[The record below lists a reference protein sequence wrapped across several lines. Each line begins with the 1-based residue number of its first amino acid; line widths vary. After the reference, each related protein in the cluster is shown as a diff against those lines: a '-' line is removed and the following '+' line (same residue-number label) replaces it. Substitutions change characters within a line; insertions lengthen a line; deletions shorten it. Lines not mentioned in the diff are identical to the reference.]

1 MNAEGEDLP
10 QKVAEAALHICLYMG
25 ACAVYA
31 RRVLVY
37 FTAFYIAMM
46 TSAQIRQSFLDFFQ
60 EQQHA
65 VVPSASLMPQ
75 SPGLLFTNAGM
86 NQFVPY
92 FLGVWTPPWN
102 PARATDTQ
110 KCIRAGGK
118 HNDLEDVGQDSYHH
132 TFFEMLGNWSFGDY
146 FKKEAIAWAW
156 ELIVE
161 RWGFPVER
169 LYATVYAP
177 NKEKGDPGEFDQE
190 AYDTWAALFA
200 AKGMDPKVHV
210 VNGGVK
216 DNFWMMGETGPCGPC
231 SELHVDLT
239 PEGDTQGRLVNG
251 DSDKC
256 IEIWNLVFIQYNA
269 ESDGTFRPLPACHV
283 DTGMGFERACAMIQC
298 TNGFTDFSRRVSNY
312 STDVFRPVFS
322 RIEEISGRKYVD
334 IYPQDAT
341 PEQKET
347 LRESI
352 AFRVIADHIRTLSF
366 SIADGILPGNN
377 GRNYVL
383 RRILRRAVRY
393 GRTLGL
399 EKPFLSELV
408 DTLAGE
414 MGRVFPELVG
424 RKNTIKEVLL
434 REETSFNE
442 TLDRGLELFDK
453 EVAATGKVSGDFAF
467 KLYDTYGFPIDL
479 TALMARERGLEVDT
493 ERFDALME
501 EQRQRAKA
509 AQKKQVVRALDL
521 KTEQVTEFTGY
532 TEDATTATVTEVHEA
547 EGILF
552 VITDK
557 TPFYAE
563 MGGQMSDGGILSLG
577 GDSCPVIGVQQIG
590 QARAH
595 LISVADGVAPA
606 VGDTVE
612 LQLDVE
618 RRRALESHHSA
629 THLLHKALRTLV
641 SEDIAQQGS
650 LVDADRLRFD
660 VNSAAISKADLRR
673 VEVLVNQWIAE
684 DLPVVCNEYP
694 MTEIKKHPEICQF
707 FGDKYGD
714 VVRLVQMGGE
724 AGNFNGVSME
734 LCGGTHAART
744 SQLGFFKIK
753 SEGAIAS
760 GVRRIEAATGAAGYA
775 AVMEMV
781 AARVPEAKE
790 MLDKLT
796 EANGKL
802 ADLGQATVAVPS
814 SDAKPGQKLREA
826 KDIATI
832 NALLDDY
839 NTYCDK
845 LKEAAIEAEKQLKK
859 AQVAAA
865 AGAADALLA
874 EQLTGANVVV
884 CAEGGNELLTELFN
898 GLKKRHYAA
907 AAFLICDDGSS
918 LSLGA
923 YCGDAAQGAGLKAG
937 DLIRTL
943 APIVG
948 GKGGGKAD
956 MARGSGKE
964 RSAKDTLLAEA
975 QKALSC

>member
-1 MNAEGEDLP
+1 
-10 QKVAEAALHICLYMG
+10 
-25 ACAVYA
+25 
-31 RRVLVY
+31 
-37 FTAFYIAMM
+37 MM
-46 TSAQIRQSFLDFFQ
+46 TAAQIRQSFLDFFH
-60 EQQHA
+60 EKQHA

-92 FLGVWTPPWN
+92 FLGVWTPPWQ

-132 TFFEMLGNWSFGDY
+132 TMFEMLGNWSFGDY

-156 ELIVE
+156 ELVIE
-161 RWGFPVER
+161 RWGFPAER
-169 LYATVYAP
+169 LYATVYCP
-177 NKEKGDPGEFDQE
+177 DKSKGDPGEFDQE
-190 AYDTWAALFA
+190 AYDTWAPLFES
-200 AKGMDPKVHV
+200 KGLDPKVHI

-239 PEGDTQGRLVNG
+239 PEGNTQGSLVNQ
-251 DSDKC
+251 DSPLC

-269 ESDGTFRPLPACHV
+269 ESDGTFRNLPACHV

-298 TNGFTDFSRRVSNY
+298 TKGFTDFNCRVSNY
-312 STDVFRPVFS
+312 STDVFRPLFR
-322 RIEEISGRKYVD
+322 RIEEISGRTYAD

-341 PEQKET
+341 AENAAT
-347 LRESI
+347 LKESI

-408 DTLAGE
+408 DTLAAE

-424 RKNTIKEVLL
+424 RAATIKEVLL

-453 EVAATGKVSGDFAF
+453 EVTATGTVSGDFAF

-479 TALMARERGLEVDT
+479 TELMARERGLTVDT
-493 ERFDALME
+493 ARFETLME

-509 AQKKQVVRALDL
+509 AQKKQIVRALEL
-521 KTEQVTEFTGY
+521 KTDAVTEFTGY
-532 TEDATTATVTEVHEA
+532 TQDSTPATVTEVHEA
-547 EGILF
+547 DGMLF
-552 VITDK
+552 IITDK

-563 MGGQMSDGGILSLG
+563 MGGQVSDGGTLQLG
-577 GDSCPVIGVQQIG
+577 GDSATVLGVQQIG

-595 LISVADGVAPA
+595 LISVADGVRPA
-606 VGDTVE
+606 VGESVVLSIDP
-612 LQLDVE
+612 E
-618 RRRALESHHSA
+618 RRRAIEGHHSA

-641 SEDIAQQGS
+641 SDDIAQQGS

-660 VNSAAISKADLRR
+660 VNSGAISKEDLRR
-673 VEVLVNQWIAE
+673 VEELVNQWVQE
-684 DLPVVCNEYP
+684 DLAICCREYP
-694 MTEIKKHPEICQF
+694 MTEIRKHPEVCQF

-714 VVRLVQMGGE
+714 VVRLVQVGGE

-734 LCGGTHAART
+734 LCGGTHAPAT
-744 SQLGFFKIK
+744 GKIGFFKIK

-760 GVRRIEAATGAAGYA
+760 GVRRIEAAAGAAGLDI
-775 AVMEMV
+775 VKDMV
-781 AARVPEAKE
+781 KARLPECKDSLE
-790 MLDKLT
+790 KLSL
-796 EANGKL
+796 ANSKL
-802 ADLGQATVAVPS
+802 AKLGKPTIPVPTSDSHPGEKAVQS
-814 SDAKPGQKLREA
+814 H
-826 KDIATI
+826 DIRVV
-832 NALLDDY
+832 NALLDEY
-839 NTYCDK
+839 NAYCDK
-845 LKEAAIEAEKQLKK
+845 LKEAALEADKSLKK
-859 AQVAAA
+859 ALSAAA
-865 AGAADALLA
+865 AGQADALLA
-874 EQLTGANVVV
+874 EQLTGGNVVIT
-884 CAEGGNELLTELFN
+884 AEGGNDLLTELFN
-898 GLKKRHYAA
+898 GLRKRHYEG
-907 AAFLICDDGSS
+907 AAFLVADDGNT

-923 YCGDAAQGAGLKAG
+923 YCGSTAQAAGLKAG

-956 MARGSGKE
+956 MARGSGKDL
-964 RSAKDTLLAEA
+964 AGKADLLA
-975 QKALSC
+975 KATETLS

>member
-1 MNAEGEDLP
+1 MLG
-10 QKVAEAALHICLYMG
+10 
-25 ACAVYA
+25 VYP
-31 RRVLVY
+31 Y
-37 FTAFYIAMM
+37 IFTAINIVMM

-60 EQQHA
+60 EKQHA

-92 FLGVWTPPWN
+92 FLGVWTPPWK

-177 NKEKGDPGEFDQE
+177 DKSKGDPGEFDQE
-190 AYDTWAALFA
+190 AYDTWAALFT

-210 VNGGVK
+210 VNGSVK

-283 DTGMGFERACAMIQC
+283 DTGMGFERACAMMQC
-298 TNGFTDFSRRVSNY
+298 TKGFTDFSRRVSNY
-312 STDVFRPVFS
+312 STDVFRPIFS

-347 LRESI
+347 LRESV

-408 DTLAGE
+408 DTLAAE

-424 RKNTIKEVLL
+424 RKSTIKEVLL

-453 EVAATGKVSGDFAF
+453 EVAASGKVSGDFAF

-479 TALMARERGLEVDT
+479 TALMARERGLEVDST
-493 ERFDALME
+493 RFDELME

-521 KTEQVTEFTGY
+521 KTDQVTEFTGY
-532 TEDATTATVTEVHEA
+532 TEDSTTATVTEVHEA

-563 MGGQMSDGGILSLG
+563 MGGQMSDGGTLSVG
-577 GDSCPVIGVQQIG
+577 GDSCPVLGVQQIG
-590 QARAH
+590 KARAH
-595 LISVADGVAPA
+595 LISMADGVTPA
-606 VGDTVE
+606 VGDSVE

-660 VNSAAISKADLRR
+660 VNSGAISKTDLRR
-673 VEVLVNQWIAE
+673 VEVLVNQWINE

-724 AGNFNGVSME
+724 AGAFNGVSME
-734 LCGGTHAART
+734 LCGGTHAAST
-744 SQLGFFKIK
+744 KQLGFFKIK

-775 AVMEMV
+775 VVMDMV

-790 MLDKLT
+790 MLDKLS
-796 EANGKL
+796 EANARL
-802 ADLGQATVAVPS
+802 AELGQPEVAVPA
-814 SDAKPGQKLREA
+814 SDGKPGLKLREA
-826 KDIATI
+826 RDIATI
-832 NALLDDY
+832 NSLLDDY
-839 NTYCDK
+839 NAYCDQ
-845 LKEAAIEAEKQLKK
+845 LKEAAIEAEKQLRK
-859 AQVAAA
+859 AQIAAA

-874 EQLTGANVVV
+874 EKLTGGNVVI

-898 GLKKRHYAA
+898 GLRKRHYTA
-907 AAFLICDDGSS
+907 AAFLVADDGTS

-923 YCGDAAQGAGLKAG
+923 YCGGEAQAAGLKAG

-956 MARGSGKE
+956 MARGSGKDIA
-964 RSAKDTLLAEA
+964 AKAALL
-975 QKALSC
+975 QKATEALS

>member
-1 MNAEGEDLP
+1 
-10 QKVAEAALHICLYMG
+10 
-25 ACAVYA
+25 
-31 RRVLVY
+31 
-37 FTAFYIAMM
+37 MM
-46 TSAQIRQSFLDFFQ
+46 TAAQIRQSFLDFFH
-60 EQQHA
+60 EKQHA

-92 FLGVWTPPWN
+92 FLGVWTPPWK

-132 TFFEMLGNWSFGDY
+132 TMFEMLGNWSFGDY
-146 FKKEAIAWAW
+146 FKKEAITWAW
-156 ELIVE
+156 ELVVE
-161 RWGFPVER
+161 RWGFPAER
-169 LYATVYAP
+169 LYATVYCP
-177 NKEKGDPGEFDQE
+177 DKSKGNPGEFDQE
-190 AYDTWAALFA
+190 AYDTWAPLFESM
-200 AKGMDPKVHV
+200 GLDPKVHI

-239 PEGDTQGRLVNG
+239 PEGNTQGSLVNQ
-251 DSDKC
+251 DSPLC

-269 ESDGTFRPLPACHV
+269 ESDGTFRNLPACHV

-312 STDVFRPVFS
+312 STDVFRPLFR
-322 RIEEISGRKYVD
+322 RIEEISGRSYVD

-341 PEQKET
+341 EDNAAT
-347 LRESI
+347 LKESI

-408 DTLAGE
+408 DTLAAE
-414 MGRVFPELVG
+414 MGSVFPEIVS
-424 RKNTIKEVLL
+424 RATTIKEVLL

-453 EVAATGKVSGDFAF
+453 EVAATGTVSGDFAF

-479 TALMARERGLEVDT
+479 TALMARERGLSVDT

-509 AQKKQVVRALDL
+509 AQKKQIVRALDL
-521 KTEQVTEFTGY
+521 KTEAATEFTGY
-532 TEDATTATVTEVHEA
+532 ATDSTTATVTEVHEA
-547 EGILF
+547 EGMLF
-552 VITDK
+552 IITDK

-563 MGGQMSDGGILSLG
+563 MGGQVSDGGTLQVG
-577 GDSCPVIGVQQIG
+577 GDSAPVLGVQQIG

-595 LISVADGVAPA
+595 LISVADGIRPA
-606 VGDTVE
+606 VGESVVLSIDT
-612 LQLDVE
+612 D
-618 RRRALESHHSA
+618 RRRAIEGHHSA
-629 THLLHKALRTLV
+629 THLLHKALRQLV
-641 SEDIAQQGS
+641 SDDIAQQGS
-650 LVDADRLRFD
+650 LVDVDRLRFD
-660 VNSAAISKADLRR
+660 VNSAAISKEDLRR
-673 VEVLVNQWIAE
+673 VEELVNEWVQQ
-684 DLPVVCNEYP
+684 DLPIFCNEYA
-694 MTEIKKHPEICQF
+694 MTEIRKHPEVCQF

-734 LCGGTHAART
+734 LCGGTHAAAT
-744 SQLGFFKIK
+744 GKVGFFKIK

-760 GVRRIEAATGAAGYA
+760 GVRRIEAASGEAGLNI
-775 AVMEMV
+775 VKELV
-781 AARVPEAKE
+781 KSRLPECKE
-790 MLDKLT
+790 SLEKLSL
-796 EANGKL
+796 ANSKL
-802 ADLGQATVAVPS
+802 EKLGQPTIPVPT
-814 SDAKPGQKLREA
+814 SDAHPGEKAVESRDIREV
-826 KDIATI
+826 
-832 NALLDDY
+832 NSLLDEY
-839 NTYCDK
+839 NAYCDK
-845 LKEAAIEAEKQLKK
+845 LKEAALEADKRVKK
-859 AQVAAA
+859 AISAAA
-865 AGAADALLA
+865 AGMADALLA
-874 EQLTGANVVV
+874 EQLTGGNVVIA
-884 CAEGGNELLTELFN
+884 AEGGNDLLTELFN
-898 GLKKRHYAA
+898 GLRKRHYAA
-907 AAFLICDDGSS
+907 AAFLVADDGAS

-923 YCGDAAQGAGLKAG
+923 YCGDAAQAAGLKAG

-964 RSAKDTLLAEA
+964 LGAKAELLA
-975 QKALSC
+975 KATETLS

>member
-1 MNAEGEDLP
+1 
-10 QKVAEAALHICLYMG
+10 
-25 ACAVYA
+25 
-31 RRVLVY
+31 
-37 FTAFYIAMM
+37 
-46 TSAQIRQSFLDFFQ
+46 
-60 EQQHA
+60 
-65 VVPSASLMPQ
+65 
-75 SPGLLFTNAGM
+75 
-86 NQFVPY
+86 
-92 FLGVWTPPWN
+92 
-102 PARATDTQ
+102 
-110 KCIRAGGK
+110 
-118 HNDLEDVGQDSYHH
+118 LEDVGQDSYHH
-132 TFFEMLGNWSFGDY
+132 TFIEMLGNWSFGDY

-312 STDVFRPVFS
+312 STDVFRPIFS

-334 IYPQDAT
+334 IYPQDAA

-377 GRNYVL
+377 GCNYVL

-408 DTLAGE
+408 DTLAAE
-414 MGRVFPELVG
+414 MGRVFPELPG

-453 EVAATGKVSGDFAF
+453 EVAASGKVSGDFAF

-563 MGGQMSDGGILSLG
+563 MGGQMSDGGTLSLG

-595 LISVADGVAPA
+595 LISVADGVTPA

-660 VNSAAISKADLRR
+660 VNSGAISKADLRR

-684 DLPVVCNEYP
+684 NLPVVCNEYP

-734 LCGGTHAART
+734 LCGGTHAAT
-744 SQLGFFKIK
+744 TGQIGFFKIK

-781 AARVPEAKE
+781 SARVPEAKE

-796 EANGKL
+796 EANGRL
-802 ADLGQATVAVPS
+802 AGLGQPTVAVPT
-814 SDAKPGQKLREA
+814 SDAKPGLKLREA

-839 NTYCDK
+839 NAYCDK

-874 EQLTGANVVV
+874 EKLTGGNVVV

-907 AAFLICDDGSS
+907 AAFLVCDDGSS

-923 YCGDAAQGAGLKAG
+923 YCGEAAQAAGLKAG
-937 DLIRTL
+937 DLIRAL

-956 MARGSGKE
+956 MARGSGKD
-964 RSAKDTLLAEA
+964 RSAKDALLAEA
-975 QKALSC
+975 AKTLS